1 MRMVLGNYLRS
12 RVAGQMLALL
22 AVLTGLMQLLELLD
36 VTTDV
41 LDRNLGIGGI
51 IHYALLRLPS
61 EMVVALPLAA
71 LLGAMSSFYAM
82 ARSREITA
90 LRSAGVSLT
99 SILLRLL
106 PVPLVFAALQFGLSQ
121 MVVPITEAKLK
132 IWWDSTA
139 PPDEGASYPR
149 WVHTNGGPVSFERS
163 SADGR
168 RLQGLRIY
176 SRGSDNMLTART
188 MARTAEWTGTDW
200 TLSGFEELHITD
212 GVATRKA
219 DTIGHTWR
227 SNLRP
232 EDVMQLDVSQ
242 PHLSSVMLA
251 DVIAGERVGGQPL
264 SYYQTV
270 LMRSYT
276 APLIVFIMLLLAV
289 PPAVTLE
296 RGGVGGG
303 RLLLA
308 LALGLGFL
316 LCDGIMSAMGTS
328 ARVPP
333 LTAALTAPVVFTLI
347 GLLQLMASE
356 RR

>member
-1 MRMVLGNYLRS
+1 MVLGNYLRG

-41 LDRNLGIGGI
+41 LDRNLGVSGVL
-51 IHYALLRLPS
+51 HYALLRLPS

-82 ARSREITA
+82 ARTREITA

-99 SILLRLL
+99 GILLRLL

-121 MVVPITEAKLK
+121 MVVPVTEAKLK

-139 PPDEGASYPR
+139 PPEEGSSYAR
-149 WVHTNGGPVSFERS
+149 WVHTNSGPVSFERS

-168 RLQGLRIY
+168 KLQGLRIY
-176 SRGSDNMLTART
+176 TRGSDEMLTTRV
-188 MARTAEWTGTDW
+188 MARNAQWNDNEWM
-200 TLSGFEELHITD
+200 LSGVEEMSISG
-212 GVATRKA
+212 GVASRVTDATR
-219 DTIGHTWR
+219 DWR

-232 EDVMQLDVSQ
+232 EDVMQLDVTQ

-276 APLIVFIMLLLAV
+276 APLVVFIMLLLAV

-296 RGGVGGG
+296 RGGAGGG

>member
-1 MRMVLGNYLRS
+1 MVLGNYLRG

-41 LDRNLGIGGI
+41 LDRNLGIGGV

-61 EMVVALPLAA
+61 EMMVALPLAA

-121 MVVPITEAKLK
+121 MVVPVTEAKLK

-139 PPDEGASYPR
+139 PADEGSSYAR

-168 RLQGLRIY
+168 KLQGLRIY
-176 SRGSDNMLTART
+176 TRGSDGMLTTRT
-188 MARTAEWTGTDW
+188 MAARADWTGEDW
-200 TLSGFEELHITD
+200 TLAGFEELRIDD
-212 GVATRKA
+212 GVASRLTDPAGRS
-219 DTIGHTWR
+219 WR

-232 EDVMQLDVSQ
+232 EDVMQLDVAQ

-270 LMRSYT
+270 LMRSYA
-276 APLIVFIMLLLAV
+276 APLVVFIMLLLAV

-333 LTAALTAPVVFTLI
+333 ITAALTAPVIFTLI